1 MNKSL
6 IGLICIILGTLL
18 DSILPIIFQESDIQI
33 YSYLFLMSIVFIILS
48 LVHIFIFKKNLN
60 EVLSIIS
67 KKSTDL
73 KIIFYGTI
81 RYIKYLLF
89 TFGALSVQTGIYNAL
104 ITTQLIFLT
113 YSTSKENH
121 KKLIAPQISSFFI
134 LSVGIGIIIYNS
146 LVNEKNKISKNFI
159 YGVIA
164 LIIALMLD
172 IKDDNGFTSITDN
185 PYEEIFLSSIVMF
198 IISLL
203 IVGFRKFY
211 LKKKFGIYGIHNL
224 LYLIAVPIL
233 IIEYIP
239 TLLEFTSYDYLPTIV
254 IMIFFGIQTLI
265 GFGLDKYYYKDVF
278 TSTKYI
284 GITILIIGVIYTVY
298 SYYLQNKDSINIYP
312 NQQKI
317 HRFFFYK

>member
-1 MNKSL
+1 MNKTL
-6 IGLICIILGTLL
+6 VGLIAIIIATLL
-18 DSILPIIFQESDIQI
+18 DSILPIIFQESNIEI

-48 LVHIFIFKKNLN
+48 LIHIFIFKKNLN

-67 KKSTDL
+67 KKSNDL
-73 KIIFYGTI
+73 KIAYYGTL

-121 KKLIAPQISSFFI
+121 EKIIGPQISSFFI

-146 LVNEKNKISKNFI
+146 LVHEKNKISKNFI
-159 YGVIA
+159 IGVLA

-172 IKDDNGFTSITDN
+172 IRDDAGFKSLSDN
-185 PYEEIFLSSIVMF
+185 PYEDILLSSTIMS
-198 IISLL
+198 IISILVL
-203 IVGFRKFY
+203 GFRKFY
-211 LKKKFGIYGIHNL
+211 LKKKFGISGMHNL

-233 IIEYIP
+233 IIEYLP
-239 TLLEFTSYDYLPTIV
+239 TLLEFTSYDYLPTII
-254 IMIFFGIQTLI
+254 IMIFFGIQALI

-284 GITILIIGVIYTVY
+284 GIIILIIGIIYAIY
-298 SYYLQNKDSINIYP
+298 SYYLQNKGSTNTDP
-312 NQQKI
+312 DHPKI

>member
-1 MNKSL
+1 MNKTL
-6 IGLICIILGTLL
+6 IGLIAIIIATLL
-18 DSILPIIFQESDIQI
+18 DSILPIIFQESNIEM
-33 YSYLFLMSIVFIILS
+33 YSYLFLMSLVFIILS
-48 LVHIFIFKKNLN
+48 LVHIFIFKNNFN
-60 EVLSIIS
+60 EVLSILA

-73 KIIFYGTI
+73 KLLFYGSI

-113 YSTSKENH
+113 YSSSKEDH
-121 KKLIAPQISSFFI
+121 QKLIIPQISSFFI

-146 LVNEKNKISKNFI
+146 LVHEKNKINKNFI
-159 YGVIA
+159 YGTIA
-164 LIIALMLD
+164 LIVALMLD
-172 IKDDNGFTSITDN
+172 IKDDTGFKSISEN
-185 PYEEIFLSSIVMF
+185 PYEDILLSSIVMF

-203 IVGFRKFY
+203 ILGFRTFY
-211 LKKKFGIYGIHNL
+211 LKKKFGISGINNL

-254 IMIFFGIQTLI
+254 IMIFFGIQALI
-265 GFGLDKYYYKDVF
+265 GFGLDKFYYKDIF

-284 GITILIIGVIYTVY
+284 GILVLMIGVIYAIY
-298 SYYLQNKDSINIYP
+298 AYYLQNKKIINIDP
-312 NQQKI
+312 NQEKV